1 MLFFNIYNRN
11 MTSEQDFL
19 KSATAAIVYHL
30 GNFVNLLST
39 SHSSLT
45 DIYTKLETHLEG
57 PLNFPE

>member
-1 MLFFNIYNRN
+1 

-30 GNFVNLLST
+30 GNVVNLLST

>member
-1 MLFFNIYNRN
+1 

-19 KSATAAIVYHL
+19 KSVTAAIVYHL